1 MLPTAAD
8 AYQVEQDPIDF
19 GGYFPG
25 YATNELI
32 VLHESGNGN
41 NVGPNSLDNETAY
54 MKRNWTSAYVSYF
67 VGSGGRV
74 KQLAPV
80 GQIQWGAGATAN
92 AKAYAQIELART
104 NNKETFKK
112 DYAAYVNLI
121 RDLATQIGATFDLD
135 DGTGYGIVTH
145 DWITKIGGAITQT
158 LMVI

>member
-1 MLPTAAD
+1 MKKFSKFLLSLVVVTGLLLPTAAD
-8 AYQVEQDPIDF
+8 AYQVEQDPIYF

-74 KQLAPV
+74 KQV
-80 GQIQWGAGATAN
+80 
-92 AKAYAQIELART
+92 
-104 NNKETFKK
+104 
-112 DYAAYVNLI
+112 
-121 RDLATQIGATFDLD
+121 
-135 DGTGYGIVTH
+135 IVTLKSYKLEQ
-145 DWITKIGGAITQT
+145 ILKE
-158 LMVI
+158 

>member
-54 MKRNWTSAYVSYF
+54 ETQLDERLCFIFCRFWWSREAVSASWPDSM
-67 VGSGGRV
+67 GS
-74 KQLAPV
+74 
-80 GQIQWGAGATAN
+80 GATAN
-92 AKAYAQIELART
+92 AKHMHRSNLLERII
-104 NNKETFKK
+104 KK
-112 DYAAYVNLI
+112 HSRKTMLPMSI
-121 RDLATQIGATFDLD
+121 
-135 DGTGYGIVTH
+135 
-145 DWITKIGGAITQT
+145 
-158 LMVI
+158 